1 MQNTV
6 SLENDPT
13 LFEIGVLSLTKKSFN
28 DKCERLFKKKD
39 EENQF
44 KAVEL
49 SILIKAI
56 NQRLTTLYE
65 ELNKKYP
72 KYKDKLEAIKNY
84 NK

>member
-13 LFEIGVLSLTKKSFN
+13 LFEISVLSLTKKSFN
-28 DKCERLFKKKD
+28 NKCERLFKKKD

-44 KAVEL
+44 KAMEL

-56 NQRLTTLYE
+56 NERLMTLYK

-72 KYKDKLEAIKNY
+72 GYKDKLEVIK
-84 NK
+84 KL